1 MNDYTIK
8 CLQARRKSYGNPI
21 EITPS
26 QAADRRRALWDGY
39 RDPGRR
45 SSVGRYY
52 GNRKLSGC
60 SGRAD
65 PQIGKRSDSCQS
77 NQGKTQG
84 GRRPAAFL
92 QRKRFYAS
100 VSFARGMRAG
110 APCGILS
117 GGPSSRQAAVS
128 AARRADPA
136 RLPDF
141 RARKRAALCRRCLV
155 WRRF

>member
-1 MNDYTIK
+1 MNYTINACRLAGK
-8 CLQARRKSYGNPI
+8 VTAIPSKSHLHRQLIAAALYGTDT
-21 EITPS
+21 EIRAG
-26 QAADRRRALWDGY
+26 AA
-39 RDPGRR
+39 
-45 SSVGRYY
+45 VGRYC

-65 PQIGKRSDSCQS
+65 PQIGKRSDPCQS

-141 RARKRAALCRRCLV
+141 RARKRAALCRRRLV